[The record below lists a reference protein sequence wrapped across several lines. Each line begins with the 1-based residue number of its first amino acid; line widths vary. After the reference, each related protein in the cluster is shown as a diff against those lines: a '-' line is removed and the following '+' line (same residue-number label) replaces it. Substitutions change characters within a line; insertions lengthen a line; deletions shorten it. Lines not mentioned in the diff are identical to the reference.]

1 SLFNFFGMSSAVV
14 APTLTG
20 FISDVTESKEIS
32 FVISACLVV
41 TGTLNFAVVTLYK
54 KKATQHI
61 ASA

>member
-1 SLFNFFGMSSAVV
+1 MSSAVV

-20 FISDVTESKEIS
+20 FISDVTGSKEIS

-41 TGTLNFAVVTLYK
+41 TGTLIFAVVTLYK
-54 KKATQHI
+54 KKATQRI